1 MTLLIISHM
10 RDVTLHLVK
19 NNPYISKIYLA
30 NVSLADRLY
39 YGYLFKKHGIAYE
52 NIEYKRFSKDER
64 RVVYPL
70 VESLLKESI
79 EYLRLHPEQD
89 FSRIIDHYSDLFLN
103 FRDFFTD
110 HTVDATC
117 TWNGQRVFDL
127 IINHHA
133 REHGCSTLF
142 YEMGLFRPD
151 TTTIDAKGVN
161 VRNSVPR
168 EISFY
173 KQYDACGSINVPA
186 KTDQPLSSNTL
197 YTAYKLFDHLLALL
211 GLSTY
216 KRFDNL
222 YRPKLSAPS
231 TAQTVTLEHL
241 DPTYINIFCP
251 LQVSHDTQVLLN
263 SPYIKSMEAFFTLIK
278 ECASEFA
285 NMQKK
290 VRFYLKAHPKEMQ
303 PIAFDFT
310 EAVFAFDP
318 DISSADAVKATDLTL
333 TINSTVGLEAV
344 QYNKPCVTL
353 AETFYS
359 TEPIAFFAHPG
370 QVPETIEKALKE
382 SDPDLQ
388 NRLINYLRHEYQLP
402 YNPFTILAYE
412 SQPHHQKFMELV
424 NEK

>member
-10 RDVTLHLVK
+10 HDVTLHLLK
-19 NNPYISKIYLA
+19 NNPNISKIYLA

-39 YGYLFKKHGIAYE
+39 YGYLFNKHGIDHE
-52 NIEYKRFSKDER
+52 NIQYKRFSKDEKKS
-64 RVVYPL
+64 VYPL
-70 VESLLKESI
+70 VAPLLKESI
-79 EYLRLHPEQD
+79 EYLRLSPEQD
-89 FSRIIDHYSDLFLN
+89 LTRIIDHYADLFLN
-103 FRDFFTD
+103 FRDFFAD

-151 TTTIDAKGVN
+151 TLTIDAKGVN

-168 EISFY
+168 EIGFY
-173 KQYDACGSINVPA
+173 KEYDACGSVNVPA
-186 KTDQPLSSNTL
+186 KIEQPLSSNTL
-197 YTAYKLFDHLLALL
+197 YAAYKLFDHLLALL
-211 GLSTY
+211 GLGTY

-231 TAQTVTLEHL
+231 AAETVTLEHL
-241 DPTYINIFCP
+241 DPSYINIFCP

-263 SPYIKSMEAFFTLIK
+263 SPYIKSMEAFFTIIK

-303 PIAFDFT
+303 RIAFNFT
-310 EAVFAFDP
+310 EAVFVFNP
-318 DISSADAVKATDLTL
+318 DISSADAVKATDLTM

-370 QVPETIEKALKE
+370 KVTETIEKAFQE

-388 NRLINYLRHEYQLP
+388 NRFISYLKHEYQLP
-402 YNPFTILAYE
+402 YNPFTILAYD
-412 SQPHHQKFMELV
+412 SQLHQQKFMELV
-424 NEK
+424 NGK